1 LGCQW
6 GDEGKGK
13 IVDMLAPG
21 VKAVVR
27 FQGGHN
33 AGHTLVIGDE
43 VTKLHLIPSGIL
55 HDSVKSYI
63 GNGVVVSPQAL
74 IKEMSDLEARGV
86 PVSERL
92 RISDGCP
99 LILDS
104 HIALDQAREAARGKA
119 AIGTTGRGIGPA
131 YEDKVARRA
140 VRVGD
145 FQHPKRL
152 EEKVRD
158 LLKYHNFLLTE
169 YYGQEAVSVETTLET
184 LTVQAGKIIPMI
196 TDVTQALYAHRAAGD
211 DVIFEGAQG
220 SLLDIDHG
228 SYPYVTSSN
237 TTAGA
242 VSTGAGVGP
251 CYIDDVIGIVK
262 AYTTRVGSGPMPTE
276 LHDKVGQYLGE
287 KGAEFGT
294 TTGRSRR
301 CGWLDL
307 VILRRV
313 VALNSVTRICI
324 TKLDVLDDL
333 SELKVCTHY
342 ELDGKTLAFAPID
355 AEDLARCIPVYDT
368 LPGWNCNTAGTTKF
382 DALPEAAQH
391 YVGYIEAALG
401 VKIGMVSTGPERSET
416 IVR

>member
-1 LGCQW
+1 
-6 GDEGKGK
+6 
-13 IVDMLAPG
+13 LAPG

>member
-1 LGCQW
+1 
-6 GDEGKGK
+6 
-13 IVDMLAPG
+13 
-21 VKAVVR
+21 
-27 FQGGHN
+27 
-33 AGHTLVIGDE
+33 
-43 VTKLHLIPSGIL
+43 
-55 HDSVKSYI
+55 
-63 GNGVVVSPQAL
+63 
-74 IKEMSDLEARGV
+74 
-86 PVSERL
+86 
-92 RISDGCP
+92 
-99 LILDS
+99 
-104 HIALDQAREAARGKA
+104 
-119 AIGTTGRGIGPA
+119 
-131 YEDKVARRA
+131 
-140 VRVGD
+140 
-145 FQHPKRL
+145 
-152 EEKVRD
+152 
-158 LLKYHNFLLTE
+158 
-169 YYGQEAVSVETTLET
+169 
-184 LTVQAGKIIPMI
+184 
-196 TDVTQALYAHRAAGD
+196 
-211 DVIFEGAQG
+211 
-220 SLLDIDHG
+220 
-228 SYPYVTSSN
+228 
-237 TTAGA
+237 
-242 VSTGAGVGP
+242 
-251 CYIDDVIGIVK
+251 
-262 AYTTRVGSGPMPTE
+262 MPTE